1 MSLGKLLNHSMSL
14 GLTFREETDEND
26 NTHVYID
33 SNKSLGGNLGG
44 NGEEIKRRKIET
56 PYPSKKKI
64 FVEPRFFDPDVL
76 LEEDTSHELYSKICT
91 EKYSFVVHDTYC
103 IYFRGYLFDIAIQ
116 VIFSTE
122 DPSKFYLMILSFN
135 YAEMLKI
142 IGKRLRIIVGGKSS
156 IQDIYNEEIVSRT
169 KSVLLTKEDFLK
181 EIKKGTW
188 KENRHFKSFPFERY
202 YHHGISKTEAI
213 FFDLHRLFSKIRNFN
228 TEFYSMLD
236 IFLGK
241 QAKFFTKKHTLEI
254 KLYPNFIDY
263 DYLKFLYD
271 FLLDS
276 IKTFSFYTVRDSM
289 KTTHLETYLQL
300 FPFDMPFEENEPDLM
315 YFYFFCRLII
325 VEYLLRGFPDYG
337 FSDFDFTSTLLEI
350 FGKLNDHLK
359 KTLVYYDEDRLSDD
373 NNLNLIINTLNLGT
387 KEIKS
392 IYKFTGL
399 PSKVQKVEYPLHQ
412 IRAINESLNFDEDKF
427 RQQSNHVY
435 LWHGTGNERL
445 PSLLQNGFSIGVKG
459 RTTAD
464 IWFGHGIYFTPSFET
479 AMFYAYNPTGVP
491 GSTTNQDQYFVLL
504 LCEIALG
511 EQKKTHVY
519 DLDDG
524 FFFNI
529 NDKNTINRLNKINI
543 NDKTINRLNKIKD
556 IDIIQ
561 VEGAKIPKDWI
572 TLPDR
577 SQFNDNIGY
586 PSQKFTANKSEKKID
601 MLDIGEYVVCDT
613 NLIKI
618 RYVFIFE
625 NK

>member
-33 SNKSLGGNLGG
+33 SNKFLDG

-56 PYPSKKKI
+56 LYPSKEKI

-76 LEEDTSHELYSKICT
+76 LEEDTSHELYSEICT
-91 EKYSFVVHDTYC
+91 KKDSFVMHDTYC
-103 IYFRGYLFDIAIQ
+103 IYFRGSVFDIAIQ
-116 VIFSTE
+116 VIFSTKV
-122 DPSKFYLMILSFN
+122 PSKFYLMILSFN
-135 YAEMLKI
+135 YVEMLKI
-142 IGKRLRIIVGGKSS
+142 IGKHLRIIVGDKSS

-202 YHHGISKTEAI
+202 YYRGISKTETI
-213 FFDLHRLFSKIRNFN
+213 FFDLNRLFLKSDIRSFN
-228 TEFYSMLD
+228 DEFYSMLD

-241 QAKFFTKKHTLEI
+241 QAKFFTEKRTLEI

-263 DYLKFLYD
+263 EYLKFLYD

-315 YFYFFCRLII
+315 YFYYFCRLII
-325 VEYLLRGFPDYG
+325 VEYLLRGFSEYK
-337 FSDFDFTSTLLEI
+337 FSDFDFTSTLLKI

-359 KTLVYYDEDRLSDD
+359 NTLVYYDEYQLRDD
-373 NNLNLIINTLNLGT
+373 NNLKLIINTLYLGT
-387 KEIKS
+387 KKIKS
-392 IYKFTGL
+392 IYKVIGL

-427 RQQSNHVY
+427 RQHSNHVY

-445 PSLLQNGFSIGVKG
+445 PSLLQNGFSIDVKG
-459 RTTAD
+459 RTAAD
-464 IWFGHGIYFTPSFET
+464 TFFGRGIYFTPSFET
-479 AMFYAYNPTGVP
+479 AMFYAYNPTSDP
-491 GSTTNQDQYFVLL
+491 NSPTKQNQYFILL

-529 NDKNTINRLNKINI
+529 NDKNTINRLNKI
-543 NDKTINRLNKIKD
+543 KD

-572 TLPDR
+572 NLHDR
-577 SQFNDNIGY
+577 SQFNDNIRY